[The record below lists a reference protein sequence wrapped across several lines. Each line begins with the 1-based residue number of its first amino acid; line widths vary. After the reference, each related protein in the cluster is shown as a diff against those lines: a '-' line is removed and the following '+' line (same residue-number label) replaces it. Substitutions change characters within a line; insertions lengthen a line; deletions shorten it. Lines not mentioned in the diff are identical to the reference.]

1 MGSIYGGHAAHRHQ
15 IRLEP
20 LGGALRFHAA
30 MARMNDASIQP
41 RDRSRVDLSEIQALR
56 VRLCLMILV
65 VDCLT
70 ILAGCLIGNFLRF
83 GDPFAPSGINLFAVV
98 LPLFVG
104 VAINSDA
111 YAADVLRDVR
121 TGFSRASLAYVFA
134 VFAVFFL
141 AFYMK
146 VSSDLSRVTSG
157 VAIVTTLATMAAG
170 RYLCHAYIRHR
181 TGMQLV
187 YDLLIIDGVAIAPP
201 PGVHVLDTARDDLV
215 PNVHDPHM
223 LNRLGMHLRGVDR
236 VVIACPPERRQ
247 VWSILL
253 KGSSVNGHILA
264 PELDELGAIGIG
276 MFAGKHTLAVA
287 HAPLDLSRRFAKR
300 TLDLA
305 LTIPGLIFLAP
316 LLIVVAIAIKL
327 DSKGPVL
334 FLQPRVGR
342 GNRIFLTY
350 KFRSMRAESTDQAG
364 AKSTTKDDDRVTRVG
379 RFIRATSI
387 DELPQLFNVLRGE
400 MSLVGPRPHALGSLA
415 GNELFWEVDE
425 RYWHR
430 HASKPG
436 LTGLAQVR
444 GYRGET
450 KEREDLANRLRADL
464 EYLNGWTIWRDI
476 SILINTLRVIVH
488 RNAY

>member
-1 MGSIYGGHAAHRHQ
+1 
-15 IRLEP
+15 
-20 LGGALRFHAA
+20 
-30 MARMNDASIQP
+30 MNHDSVKPPIKP
-41 RDRSRVDLSEIQALR
+41 RVDLSEIQSLR
-56 VRLCLMILV
+56 VRLCLTILL
-65 VDCLT
+65 VDCFT

-98 LPLFVG
+98 LPIFVG

-157 VAIVTTLATMAAG
+157 LAIITTLAAMAAG
-170 RYLCHAYIRHR
+170 RYLCHVYIRHR

-187 YDLLIIDGVAIAPP
+187 YDLLIIDEVPIDPP
-201 PGVHVLDTARDDLV
+201 PGVHVLDTTRDDLV

-264 PELDELGAIGIG
+264 PELDDLGAIGIG
-276 MFAGKHTLAVA
+276 MFASKHTLAVA

-327 DSKGPVL
+327 DSRGPVL

-350 KFRSMRAESTDQAG
+350 KFRSMRAESTDRSG
-364 AKSTTKDDDRVTRVG
+364 SKSTTQNDDRVTRVG

-450 KEREDLANRLRADL
+450 KERADLANRLRADL

>member
-1 MGSIYGGHAAHRHQ
+1 MNQSDTTHMPTSPA
-15 IRLEP
+15 RLRP
-20 LGGALRFHAA
+20 S
-30 MARMNDASIQP
+30 D
-41 RDRSRVDLSEIQALR
+41 IQAMR
-56 VRLCLMILV
+56 VRIALFILIS
-65 VDCLT
+65 DCV
-70 ILAGCLIGNFLRF
+70 AVLIGCVAGNMVRF
-83 GDPFAPSGINLFAVV
+83 GDPLASPGLNLFALV

-104 VAINSDA
+104 LAINSDA

-121 TGFSRASLAYVFA
+121 AGLSRAMLAYVFA
-134 VFAVFFL
+134 IFAVFFL

-146 VSSDLSRVTSG
+146 ASADLSRINSLVAMGVT
-157 VAIVTTLATMAAG
+157 AAAMGTG
-170 RYLCHAYIRHR
+170 RYVCLLYTRR
-181 TGMQLV
+181 MTGMQLV
-187 YDLLIIDGVAIAPP
+187 YDLLITDGVAVKAPP
-201 PGVHVLDTARDDLV
+201 HVHVLDAERDDLR
-215 PNVHDPHM
+215 PNLQDPHM

-236 VVIACPPERRQ
+236 VVIACPPGRRQ
-247 VWSILL
+247 VWSMLL
-253 KGSSVNGHILA
+253 KGSSVNGHIVA
-264 PELDELGAIGIG
+264 EELDEVGAIGIG
-276 MFAGKHTLAVA
+276 LFAGKHTLAVA
-287 HAPLDLSRRFAKR
+287 HAPLDLSRRAAKR
-300 TLDLA
+300 ALDLS

-316 LLIVVAIAIKL
+316 LLIVVAIAIKF
-327 DSKGPVL
+327 DSRGPIF

-350 KFRSMRAESTDQAG
+350 KFRSMRAELSDAAGNRSTAR
-364 AKSTTKDDDRVTRVG
+364 DDNRVTRVG

-436 LTGLAQVR
+436 VTGLAQVR
-444 GYRGET
+444 GYRGAT
-450 KEREDLANRLRADL
+450 PEREDLANRLRADL

-476 SILINTLRVIVH
+476 SILINTLRVLVH

>member
-1 MGSIYGGHAAHRHQ
+1 
-15 IRLEP
+15 
-20 LGGALRFHAA
+20 
-30 MARMNDASIQP
+30 MNAPVKRGP
-41 RDRSRVDLSEIQALR
+41 RSGESRVRLSELQTLR
-56 VRLCLMILV
+56 VRLCLMILA
-65 VDCLT
+65 VDCVAVL
-70 ILAGCLIGNFLRF
+70 IGCLLGNMLRF
-83 GDPFAPSGINLFAVV
+83 DDVFAPTGLNLFALV
-98 LPLFVG
+98 LPIYVG
-104 VAINSDA
+104 IAINGDA
-111 YAADVLRDVR
+111 YSAEVLADARS
-121 TGFSRASLAYVFA
+121 GFSRAALAYIFA
-134 VFAVFFL
+134 VFVVFFL
-141 AFYMK
+141 AFYLK
-146 VSSDLSRVTSG
+146 ASTDLSRMTSG
-157 VAIVTTLATMAAG
+157 VAIFTTLGSLAFG
-170 RYLCHAYIRHR
+170 RYACNLYVARR
-181 TGMQLV
+181 TGMRLV
-187 YDLLIIDGVAIAPP
+187 YDLLIVDGAAITAP
-201 PGVHVLDTARDDLV
+201 PGVHVLDAAKDDLS
-215 PNVHDPHM
+215 PNIHDPHM

-236 VVIACPPERRQ
+236 VVICCPPERRQ
-247 VWSILL
+247 VWAMLL

-264 PELDELGAIGIG
+264 GELDQLGAIGIG
-276 MFAGKHTLAVA
+276 QFAGRHTLAVA
-287 HAPLDLSRRFAKR
+287 HAPLDLGRRVAKR

-305 LTIPGLIFLAP
+305 LTVPGLVFLAP

-327 DSKGPVL
+327 DSNGPVF

-350 KFRSMRAESTDQAG
+350 KFRSMKTDAADSAGNQST
-364 AKSTTKDDDRVTRVG
+364 SRNDDRVTRVG
-379 RFIRATSI
+379 RFIRASSV

-450 KEREDLANRLRADL
+450 REREDLANRLHADL

-476 SILINTLRVIVH
+476 SILLSTLRVVVH

>member
-1 MGSIYGGHAAHRHQ
+1 VNHASLKPPAK
-15 IRLEP
+15 P
-20 LGGALRFHAA
+20 
-30 MARMNDASIQP
+30 
-41 RDRSRVDLSEIQALR
+41 RVDLSEIQSLR

-65 VDCLT
+65 VDCCS
-70 ILAGCLIGNFLRF
+70 ILAGCLMGNFLRF

-98 LPLFVG
+98 LPIFVG

-121 TGFSRASLAYVFA
+121 TGLSRASLAYAFA

-146 VSSDLSRVTSG
+146 VSSDLSRMTSG
-157 VAIVTTLATMAAG
+157 VAIVTTLAAMAAG
-170 RYLCHAYIRHR
+170 RYICHVYIRHR

-187 YDLLIIDGVAIAPP
+187 YDLLIVDGVSVTPP
-201 PGVHVLDTARDDLV
+201 PGVHVLDTERDDLV

-247 VWSILL
+247 LWSILL

-264 PELDELGAIGIG
+264 SELDELGAIGIG

-327 DSKGPVL
+327 DSRGPVL

-350 KFRSMRAESTDQAG
+350 KFRSMRVEMSDRAG
-364 AKSTTKDDDRVTRVG
+364 AKSTRKDDDRVTRVG

-450 KEREDLANRLRADL
+450 KEREDLANRLHADL

>member
-1 MGSIYGGHAAHRHQ
+1 
-15 IRLEP
+15 
-20 LGGALRFHAA
+20 
-30 MARMNDASIQP
+30 MNEASVKPPIKP
-41 RDRSRVDLSEIQALR
+41 RVDMSEIQSLR
-56 VRLCLMILV
+56 VRLCLMILM
-65 VDCLT
+65 VDCFT

-98 LPLFVG
+98 LPIFVG

-157 VAIVTTLATMAAG
+157 LAIVTTLAAMAAG
-170 RYLCHAYIRHR
+170 RYLCQVYIRHR

-187 YDLLIIDGVAIAPP
+187 YDLLIIDEVPVDPP
-201 PGVHVLDTARDDLV
+201 PGVQVLDTQRDDLV

-350 KFRSMRAESTDQAG
+350 KFRSMRAELTDQAG

-450 KEREDLANRLRADL
+450 KERADLANRLRADL